1 MITVKEVRTKKEQK
15 DFLNFPLDL
24 YKDNPN
30 FTPPLYIDEKKIFKK
45 DFTYSDCCDSVYYN
59 AYKDGVMAGRIQ
71 GILQRA
77 ANEKNQEKRIRF
89 TRFDAIDDPAVT
101 RALFEKLEAWA
112 LSMGMDT
119 VCGPLGFSDLERE
132 GLLIE
137 GFDKPATF
145 EEQYNAPYYQ
155 HHIEALGY
163 EKEVDWVESEIR
175 VPKEKDESID
185 KAADFVMK
193 RYKLHFGPAKN
204 VNDFIERY
212 GDKFF
217 ALLDTSYD
225 KLYGTVPFTDAMKKE
240 VISNFK
246 LIVDLRF
253 VAVILDENED
263 IVALGI
269 CFPSLAGAL
278 QKSRGRLTPAALIR
292 VLKAVKKPKV
302 IDFGLVGIRP
312 EYLNRGITACFI
324 SGLYRMMEEEGI
336 EHAET
341 NLNLED
347 NYAIRNM
354 WKRFDAVEH
363 KRRRSYVKKL
373 SGEVNT

>member
-1 MITVKEVRTKKEQK
+1 MITVKEVSSKKEQK
-15 DFLNFPLDL
+15 EFLDFPLKL
-24 YKDNPN
+24 YEDNPN
-30 FTPPLYIDEKKIFKK
+30 FTPPLYMDEKKIFKK
-45 DFTYSDCCDSVYYN
+45 NYTYSDCCDTVYFN
-59 AYKDGVMAGRIQ
+59 AYKDGVMAGRIS
-71 GILQRA
+71 GILQYA
-77 ANEKNQEKRIRF
+77 ANEKNGEKRIRF
-89 TRFDAIDDPAVT
+89 TRFDAVDDPEVT
-101 RALFEKLEAWA
+101 KALFEKLEAWA
-112 LSMGMDT
+112 IEKGMDT

-155 HHIEALGY
+155 AHIEALGY
-163 EKEVDWVESEIR
+163 EKEVDWLESEIR
-175 VPKEKDESID
+175 VPKEKDPNID
-185 KAADFVMK
+185 KMADLVMK
-193 RYKLHFGPAKN
+193 RYKLHWGPAKN
-204 VNDFIERY
+204 VNDFIDRY
-212 GDKFF
+212 GDRFF

-253 VAVILDENED
+253 VAVILDENDEL
-263 IVALGI
+263 VALGI
-269 CFPSLAGAL
+269 CFPAL
-278 QKSRGRLTPAALIR
+278 NKALHPSKGKLTPAALVR
-292 VLKAVKKPKV
+292 LLKALKKPEV
-302 IDFGLVGIRP
+302 IDFGLVGIKP

-341 NLNLED
+341 NLNLEY
-347 NYAIRNM
+347 NYPIRNM

-373 SGEVNT
+373 GTEAAK

>member
-89 TRFDAIDDPAVT
+89 TRFDAVDDPAVT

-373 SGEVNT
+373 SGEVSA